1 LRKSYL
7 SQQKAPKVGLR
18 LTVLF
23 ITLQQRFL
31 RAYHHRFGQIAVNI
45 GFNCD
50 IRFPEMFEN
59 VLSALA
65 VVNIDIIPSLGMS
78 CKLSSFDYT
87 DKIFAVTLVP
97 LFLGLILLMTSFLF
111 INSRKRIIG
120 ILLALSFIVLVGVST
135 TLFHFFKCDLMAL
148 PDGTAEAY
156 LFKDYSVDCST
167 SKYRTVSTFATIMI
181 AVYPIGIPVSYFA
194 LLFKHR
200 KILSDAKARAE
211 EEAQGDTTVGHLKF
225 LEASYKPA

>member
-1 LRKSYL
+1 
-7 SQQKAPKVGLR
+7 
-18 LTVLF
+18 
-23 ITLQQRFL
+23 
-31 RAYHHRFGQIAVNI
+31 
-45 GFNCD
+45 
-50 IRFPEMFEN
+50 MFEN

-97 LFLGLILLMTSFLF
+97 LFIGFILLMTSFLF
-111 INSRKRIIG
+111 NSRQRIID

-167 SKYRTVSTFATIMI
+167 SKYRTVSIFAAIMI